1 MSRPAPHFSATVIGA
16 RLLGGWIESSALD
29 VINVGGAEK
38 CLASPD
44 GAADPP
50 IAAALPSPKNVF
62 FNARSVNAATS
73 TMPAPVI
80 QTAHGKVFHVPM
92 RMVISAANPLKP
104 GIPIDAADAM
114 TNANAANGNARPNP
128 MVESASR
135 SRVWV
140 RR

>member
-1 MSRPAPHFSATVIGA
+1 MSRPAPHFSATVIDSNTWA
-16 RLLGGWIESSALD
+16 D
-29 VINVGGAEK
+29 
-38 CLASPD
+38 ASED
-44 GAADPP
+44 GEVV
-50 IAAALPSPKNVF
+50 PSLFETAVSKKVF

-114 TNANAANGNARPNP
+114 TNANAANGN
-128 MVESASR
+128 
-135 SRVWV
+135 
-140 RR
+140 